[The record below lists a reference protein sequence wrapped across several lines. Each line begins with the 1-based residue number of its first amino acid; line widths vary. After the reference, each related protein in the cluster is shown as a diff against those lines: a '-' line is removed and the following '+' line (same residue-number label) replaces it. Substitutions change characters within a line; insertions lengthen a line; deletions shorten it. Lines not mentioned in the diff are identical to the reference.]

1 MSAETVYN
9 DKNTTLLREVQSV
22 ALACGEM
29 ILDRRNLTSV
39 NDKGTDSNLV
49 TDMDV
54 RVQKYIAERLTAL
67 LPGSIVVGEE
77 DVSAD
82 PDGDFSE
89 KNTAAPDAVK
99 TASHTQIHTQ
109 GEAPQDTYAWVID
122 PIDGTSNY
130 VRDIGCSVISIG
142 LFRNGVPY
150 AGVVYNPYRDELF
163 SAEMGKGAF
172 LNGKK
177 IEVSSRDFAHGHLCS
192 AMSLYKKEYAPP
204 CFRIIEKVYAE
215 SDDLRRLGSAAYELC
230 MLAAGRVELYFEIR
244 LSPWDAAAAYPII
257 TEAGGFIECLHQEGF
272 PVDRPFPLIAA
283 NSKESFSRLKE
294 IVLSEIPVMP
304 YDERI

>member
-1 MSAETVYN
+1 VLTPLSELLESIR
-9 DKNTTLLREVQSV
+9 TLARE
-22 ALACGEM
+22 CGTM
-29 ILDRRNLTSV
+29 ILDRSSLTEV
-39 NDKGTDSNLV
+39 DDKGTDSNLV
-49 TDMDV
+49 TNMDV
-54 RVQKYIAERLTAL
+54 HVQSLITERVLAL
-67 LPGSIVVGEE
+67 LPGSRVVGEE
-77 DVSAD
+77 GIHKQPDTDPVSTESGSAY
-82 PDGDFSE
+82 
-89 KNTAAPDAVK
+89 T
-99 TASHTQIHTQ
+99 
-109 GEAPQDTYAWVID
+109 WVID

-142 LFRNGVPY
+142 LFKNGTPY
-150 AGVVYNPYRDELF
+150 AGVVYNPYRDEMF
-163 SAEMGKGAF
+163 SGAMGHGAF
-172 LNGKK
+172 LNGKR
-177 IEVSSRDFAHGHLCS
+177 IEVSSRDFPHGHLCS

-215 SDDLRRLGSAAYELC
+215 SDDLRRFGSAAYELC
-230 MLAAGRVELYFEIR
+230 MLAAGRIELYFEIR

>member
-1 MSAETVYN
+1 MTE
-9 DKNTTLLREVQSV
+9 LLSDIC
-22 ALACGEM
+22 ALAKECGAM
-29 ILDRRNLTSV
+29 ILDRSSLTEV
-39 NDKGTDSNLV
+39 DDKGTDSNLV
-49 TDMDV
+49 TNMDI
-54 RVQKYIAERLTAL
+54 RVQNHIAKRALAL
-67 LPGSIVVGEE
+67 LPDSRIVGEE
-77 DVSAD
+77 
-82 PDGDFSE
+82 GG
-89 KNTAAPDAVK
+89 
-99 TASHTQIHTQ
+99 H
-109 GEAPQDTYAWVID
+109 QDTTATTYTWVFD
-122 PIDGTSNY
+122 PIEGTSNY

-142 LFRNGVPY
+142 LFKDGAPY

-163 SAEMGKGAF
+163 SAELGNGAF

-177 IEVSSRDFAHGHLCS
+177 IEVSTRDFSHGHLCS

-215 SDDLRRLGSAAYELC
+215 SDDLRRMGAAAYELC

-257 TEAGGFIECLHQEGF
+257 TEAGGYIECLHQKGF
-272 PVDRPFPLIAA
+272 PLDRPFPLIAA
-283 NSKESFSRLKE
+283 NSKESFARLKE